1 MHLITMPHSKLLPV
15 IMKREREM
23 NGSLN
28 LQKQWSRSDIE
39 IGEEA
44 PSHYQLMRSKSSTDS
59 KEIFRFNL
67 IFVINIIIIIIPQC
81 CKELLP

>member
-1 MHLITMPHSKLLPV
+1 MC
-15 IMKREREM
+15 
-23 NGSLN
+23 N
-28 LQKQWSRSDIE
+28 
-39 IGEEA
+39 
-44 PSHYQLMRSKSSTDS
+44 KSSTDS

>member
-1 MHLITMPHSKLLPV
+1 
-15 IMKREREM
+15 M

-28 LQKQWSRSDIE
+28 LQKQWSKSDIE

-44 PSHYQLMRSKSSTDS
+44 PSLYQLMGSNSPTDS

-67 IFVINIIIIIIPQC
+67 IFIMNIIIIIILQC

>member
-1 MHLITMPHSKLLPV
+1 
-15 IMKREREM
+15 M

-28 LQKQWSRSDIE
+28 LQKQWSRSGIE

-44 PSHYQLMRSKSSTDS
+44 PTHYQLMRSNIPTDF

-67 IFVINIIIIIIPQC
+67 IFIINIIIIIILHC